1 MHQSKE
7 SNQGQI
13 QDFMLGGALSFQHPT
28 PPLMRGS
35 ELKWEGGDEVW
46 KVGMGQNL
54 SAPPL
59 HPPLREQGNRKEGQL
74 SNIGKRSIYRVEEKI
89 AD

>member
-7 SNQGQI
+7 SNQI
-13 QDFMLGGALSFQHPT
+13 QDFTLGGVLSFQHP

-74 SNIGKRSIYRVEEKI
+74 SNIGKGSIYRVEEKI